1 MKDQAAPSEFLQEL
15 TLRVCEAC
23 NSPRSLTV
31 AILVRSG
38 EWVQLA
44 NLRADPKAYLTAD
57 HYRRSVIATDLLRK
71 CRALPTGIDT
81 EAKAWDSFQNAELQ
95 CKMTNDRLS
104 RLINNAEANYFVH
117 HEDLRLWEF
126 LLKVKR
132 RVGSIVGFLPPD
144 LDIRFGPG
152 ATVGVPSRACTVP
165 DKMSQSPTAT
175 EAMKC
180 LEAHWSSTAWS
191 RGLMADYG
199 GYGSG
204 LSIVRGSEFF
214 TVPKDATTD
223 RGCETQPTLNGAY
236 QLGTGRYLKRKLKG
250 AGLDLSR
257 GKEIHMQV
265 ACEASITG
273 RHATIDLKSASDL
286 VCKALVNFLFAGC
299 WAEWLNTL
307 RAPSI
312 RNPGKGPFRRL
323 EKFSGM
329 GNGYTFELET
339 IIFAAIS
346 AEAMVASGT
355 EPELGGNLWVF
366 GDDII
371 VPTECAANVLSAL
384 RLCGFVPNERK
395 TFIEGSFRESCG
407 GDFFSGCA
415 VRPIYIEDDPSEP
428 HEFISLANALRRL
441 LDPSDPDGDFSRRL
455 RRAWF
460 LVLDQLPSNV
470 RECRGP
476 EELGDIVI
484 HDDPERWSTRTR
496 HCVQQIRVYRPIA
509 LTRLGWRWGGGAQ
522 LASALYGMT
531 NATERWIGGPD
542 KELMTRDYVVPRNP
556 TLGFTCSWIP
566 HFVREVRDSAILRR
580 LDGLFGT
587 T

>member
-1 MKDQAAPSEFLQEL
+1 MKDQTAPSEFLQEL

-23 NSPRSLTV
+23 NSPRGVTV
-31 AILVRSG
+31 AILLRYG

-44 NLRADPKAYLTAD
+44 NLRAEPDAYLTAD
-57 HYRRSVIATDLLRK
+57 HYRRAVVPTDLLRK
-71 CRALPTGIDT
+71 CRALPTGIHT
-81 EAKAWDSFQNAELQ
+81 EAVAWVAFQNSELR
-95 CKMTNDRLS
+95 CKKTNERLG
-104 RLINNAEANYFVH
+104 RLINNAKDNFFVH
-117 HEDLRLWEF
+117 HEDLRFWEF
-126 LLKVKR
+126 LLKVKK
-132 RVGSIVGFLPPD
+132 RVASIVGSLPSD

-175 EAMKC
+175 ESMKC
-180 LEAHWSSTAWS
+180 LETHWSSTAWS

-199 GYGSG
+199 GYGCG
-204 LSIVRGSEFF
+204 LSVVRGGEFF

-236 QLGTGRYLKRKLKG
+236 QLGTGKYLKRKLKD

-257 GKEIHMQV
+257 GKEIHMRV

-273 RHATIDLKSASDL
+273 RHATVDLKNASDL
-286 VCKALVNFLFAGC
+286 VSKALVDFLFPEC
-299 WAEWLNTL
+299 WADWLNTL
-307 RAPSI
+307 RAPLI
-312 RNPGKGPFRRL
+312 RTPGKGPYRRL

-329 GNGYTFELET
+329 GNGFTFELET
-339 IIFAAIS
+339 IIFAAIA
-346 AEAMVASGT
+346 AESMIASGVT
-355 EPELGGNLWVF
+355 PELGGNLWVF

-371 VPTECAANVLSAL
+371 VPTECARNVLSAL

-395 TFIEGSFRESCG
+395 TFVEGNFRESCG
-407 GDFFSGCA
+407 GDFFNGCA

-428 HEFISLANALRRL
+428 QEFISLANALRRL
-441 LDPSDPDGDFSRRL
+441 LDPNDPNGDFSRGI

-484 HDDPERWSTRTR
+484 HDEPEKWSTRTR
-496 HCVQQIRVYRPIA
+496 YGVQSIRVYRPIA
-509 LTRLGWRWGGGAQ
+509 LTRIRWQWGYGAQ
-522 LASALYGMT
+522 LASALYGT
-531 NATERWIGGPD
+531 CITTEQRVVGPD
-542 KELMTRDYVVPRNP
+542 KELLTRDFVVPRNP

-566 HFVREVRDSAILRR
+566 YFKREVRDSTVLGR

-587 T
+587 

>member
-15 TLRVCEAC
+15 ALRVCEAC
-23 NSPRSLTV
+23 NSPRSLMV
-31 AILVRSG
+31 AMLLRAG

-57 HYRRSVIATDLLRK
+57 NYRRAVIATDLLRK

-81 EAKAWDSFQNAELQ
+81 SAKAWESFENAELQ

-104 RLINNAEANYFVH
+104 RLIHNAKANYFAH
-117 HEDLRLWEF
+117 HEDLRFWEF
-126 LLKVKR
+126 LLRVKR
-132 RVGSIVGFLPPD
+132 RVGSIVGSLPSD

-175 EAMKC
+175 EPMRC
-180 LEAHWSSTAWS
+180 LETHWSSTAWS
-191 RGLMADYG
+191 RGLMVDYG

-204 LSIVRGSEFF
+204 LSVVRGSEFF
-214 TVPKDATTD
+214 TVYKDATTD

-236 QLGTGRYLKRKLKG
+236 QLGTGRYLKRKLKD

-273 RHATIDLKSASDL
+273 RHATVDLKSASDL
-286 VCKALVNFLFAGC
+286 KCKILVNFLLPEC
-299 WAEWLNTL
+299 WADWLNTL
-307 RAPSI
+307 RAPLI
-312 RNPGKGPFRRL
+312 KTPGGSYRRL

-339 IIFAAIS
+339 IIFAAIA
-346 AEAMVASGT
+346 AEAMVSSGV
-355 EPELGGNLWVF
+355 EPVLGGNLWVF

-371 VPTECAANVLSAL
+371 VPTECATNVLCAL

-395 TFIEGSFRESCG
+395 TFVEGNFRESCG

-415 VRPIYIEDDPSEP
+415 VRPIYIEEDPCEP
-428 HEFISLANALRRL
+428 HEYISLANALRRL

-460 LVLDQLPSNV
+460 LVLDQLPSHV

-484 HDDPERWSTRTR
+484 HDETERWSTRTR
-496 HCVQQIRVYRPIA
+496 HSVQHIRVYRPVA
-509 LTRLGWRWGGGAQ
+509 LTRIEWRWGYGAQ
-522 LASALYGMT
+522 LASALYGTT
-531 NATERWIGGPD
+531 NSTQRFVAGSH

-566 HFVREVRDSAILRR
+566 YFVREVRDSTVL
-580 LDGLFGT
+580 GLSLIHI
-587 T
+587 